1 MEDFFHLADCFMAD
15 LINLVVRSYFWF
27 SGGILMIN
35 DCSSLAGFSDRLLS
49 ILDRV
54 NEHDADPGTD
64 NQANEKNH
72 NLSVWSSSVR
82 KISLIKRYETNER
95 LLGAGL

>member
-1 MEDFFHLADCFMAD
+1 
-15 LINLVVRSYFWF
+15 
-27 SGGILMIN
+27 MIN

-64 NQANEKNH
+64 NQANEKK
-72 NLSVWSSSVR
+72 S
-82 KISLIKRYETNER
+82 
-95 LLGAGL
+95 